1 MKPEKIIKL
10 KIGDMLYGCAP
21 MKNNISTYI
30 VCGIRDYGNA
40 VLYEIECTD
49 SDPKEYCRILVSQV
63 DDEKKFKYVAMVDI
77 DLDDEYGD
85 DEYGH
90 KYIWHEDEKYYLTIT
105 DARIAAYNHML
116 RHKKE
121 KLELLKKQAKEL
133 EEDIDKLNM
142 LLKDCQEPAKS
153 DSL

>member
-1 MKPEKIIKL
+1 MKPEEVIKL
-10 KIGDMLYGCAP
+10 KIGDMLYGYSP
-21 MKNNISTYI
+21 IKNDISTYV

-40 VLYEIECTD
+40 VLYEVECTN

-63 DDEKKFKYVAMVDI
+63 DDAKKFQYVAMVDI
-77 DLDDEYGD
+77 DLD

-90 KYIWHEDEKYYLTIT
+90 KYIWHEDEKYYLTII
-105 DARIAAYNHML
+105 DAKIAAYNHML

-133 EEDIDKLNM
+133 EEGIDKLNM
-142 LLKDCQEPAKS
+142 LIKDCHEPAKS
-153 DSL
+153 GSL